1 MFNAGEPAF
10 WKSLCFCV
18 RGCSRV
24 CLADGHRN
32 KRKCSEEAG
41 AEAERRKTRR
51 HLCRHALFIMELKKF
66 ENLPGTS
73 VSVKKN
79 EVLTGKKIRRVIG
92 IDPGLANTGFGI
104 VDFLDGR
111 YRMVS
116 YGCITTK
123 SSDGLSRR
131 LLKIASTL
139 QAVIDEF
146 KPSEAAMEELF
157 FVKNI
162 TSGISVA
169 EAKGVCTLILAQND
183 IPLSEYKP
191 NQIKQ
196 AVTGAVKS
204 DKNLVEKY
212 VKILL
217 GLEIEPKPDHAADA
231 LAGAITHL
239 HYNLK
244 IC

>member
-1 MFNAGEPAF
+1 MNQNRF
-10 WKSLCFCV
+10 
-18 RGCSRV
+18 
-24 CLADGHRN
+24 
-32 KRKCSEEAG
+32 EE
-41 AEAERRKTRR
+41 
-51 HLCRHALFIMELKKF
+51 
-66 ENLPGTS
+66 LPGTKKSKSSKPLMQKDS
-73 VSVKKN
+73 V
-79 EVLTGKKIRRVIG
+79 RRVLG
-92 IDPGLANTGFGI
+92 IDPGLANTGFGV
-104 VDFLDGR
+104 VDYFNGR

-123 SSDGLSRR
+123 RSDDLGVR
-131 LLKIASTL
+131 LLKIASSL

-146 KPSEAAMEELF
+146 KPNEAGMEELF

-162 TSGISVA
+162 SSGIAVA
-169 EAKGVCTLILAQND
+169 EAKGVCTLVLAQNC

-196 AVTGAVKS
+196 AVTGTARADKS
-204 DKNLVEKY
+204 LVEKY

-217 GLEIEPKPDHAADA
+217 GLEKEPKPDHAADA

-239 HYNLK
+239 HYKLK

>member
-1 MFNAGEPAF
+1 MNTF
-10 WKSLCFCV
+10 
-18 RGCSRV
+18 
-24 CLADGHRN
+24 
-32 KRKCSEEAG
+32 EE
-41 AEAERRKTRR
+41 
-51 HLCRHALFIMELKKF
+51 
-66 ENLPGTS
+66 LPGTVIRS
-73 VSVKKN
+73 QKNLSSVKR
-79 EVLTGKKIRRVIG
+79 RRVLG
-92 IDPGLANTGFGI
+92 IDPGLANTGFGV
-104 VDFLDGR
+104 VDYFNGR

-116 YGCITTK
+116 YGCITTR
-123 SSDGLSRR
+123 STESLSER
-131 LLKIASTL
+131 LLKIASNL

-146 KPSEAAMEELF
+146 KPDEASMEELF

-169 EAKGVCTLILAQND
+169 EAKGVCTLILAQNC

-196 AVTGAVKS
+196 AVTGTTKA
-204 DKNLVEKY
+204 DKTIVERY

-217 GLEIEPKPDHAADA
+217 GLETEPKPDHAADA